1 MLQFI
6 LRRLGLV
13 IPTFIGITLLTFAFV
28 HMIPG
33 DPVMIMAGERGI
45 SPERHAQLLAE
56 MGLDKPLWQQY
67 AHYIWGVL
75 HGDLG
80 ISLKSRIPVWQEFV
94 PRFKATLELGVCAM
108 IFAVAVGIPVGVL
121 AAVKRGSIFDHT
133 AVGLA
138 LTGYS
143 MPIFWW
149 GMMLIMLVSV
159 QLNLTPVSGRISDTV
174 FLDDTLPLTG
184 FMLIDTAIW
193 GEQGDFIDA
202 LMHMILPAI
211 VLGTIPLAVIVR
223 MTRSSMLEVLGE
235 DYIRTARAKGLTR
248 MRVIVVHALR
258 NAMLPV
264 VTVIGLQVGTL
275 LAGAILTETI
285 FSWPGL
291 GRWLIDA
298 LQRRD
303 YPVVQGGV
311 LLAPPFWQDGGSLA
325 HLLGTDDVGRDILSR
340 LMYGARLSL
349 LVGCLVVVLS
359 LILGVV
365 LGLVAG
371 YFGGVVDSIIMRVVD
386 IMLALPS
393 LLLAL
398 VLVAIFGPSIVN
410 ASLALTF
417 VALPHYV
424 RLTRAAVL
432 VEVNRDYVTASR
444 VAGAGAMRQMF
455 VNILPNCLAPLIV
468 QASLGFS
475 NAILDM
481 AALGFLG
488 MGAQPPTPEW
498 GTMLSDVLQF
508 AQSAWWVVTFPG
520 VAILLTVLAFNLMG
534 DGLRDALDPKL
545 KQ

>member
-45 SPERHAQLLAE
+45 SPERHAQLMAAL
-56 MGLDKPLWQQY
+56 GLDKPLWQQY
-67 AHYIWGVL
+67 LNYIYGVL

-80 ISLKSRIPVWQEFV
+80 ISLKSRIPVWEEFV
-94 PRFKATLELGVCAM
+94 PRFKATLELGVGGM
-108 IFAVAVGIPVGVL
+108 LFAVIVGIPVGVL
-121 AAVKRGSIFDHT
+121 AAVKRGSVFDHT
-133 AVGLA
+133 AVGIS

-184 FMLIDTAIW
+184 FMLIDTFFW
-193 GEQGDFIDA
+193 GEPGDFKDA
-202 LMHMILPAI
+202 VMHILLPAI

-235 DYIRTARAKGLTR
+235 DYIRTARAKGLSR
-248 MRVIVVHALR
+248 MRVILIHALR

-291 GRWLIDA
+291 GRWLIEG

-311 LLAPPFWQDGGSLA
+311 LLVATLI
-325 HLLGTDDVGRDILSR
+325 ILVN
-340 LMYGARLSL
+340 L
-349 LVGCLVVVLS
+349 LVDLLY
-359 LILGVV
+359 GVV
-365 LGLVAG
+365 NPR
-371 YFGGVVDSIIMRVVD
+371 IR
-386 IMLALPS
+386 
-393 LLLAL
+393 
-398 VLVAIFGPSIVN
+398 
-410 ASLALTF
+410 
-417 VALPHYV
+417 H
-424 RLTRAAVL
+424 
-432 VEVNRDYVTASR
+432 
-444 VAGAGAMRQMF
+444 
-455 VNILPNCLAPLIV
+455 
-468 QASLGFS
+468 
-475 NAILDM
+475 
-481 AALGFLG
+481 
-488 MGAQPPTPEW
+488 
-498 GTMLSDVLQF
+498 
-508 AQSAWWVVTFPG
+508 
-520 VAILLTVLAFNLMG
+520 
-534 DGLRDALDPKL
+534 K
-545 KQ
+545 K